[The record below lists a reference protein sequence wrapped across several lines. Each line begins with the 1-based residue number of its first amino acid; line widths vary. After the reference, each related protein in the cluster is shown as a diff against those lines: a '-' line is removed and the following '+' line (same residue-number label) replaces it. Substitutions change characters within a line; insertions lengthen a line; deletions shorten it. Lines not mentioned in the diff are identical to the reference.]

1 MKGRRLPARR
11 ESHCPM
17 FRRRRH
23 MRKLRRV
30 ARVLLEL
37 DSGANRLPH
46 DRRLRHRSRAVF
58 GRG

>member
-1 MKGRRLPARR
+1 
-11 ESHCPM
+11 
-17 FRRRRH
+17 

-37 DSGANRLPH
+37 DPNANRVPPYP
-46 DRRLRHRSRAVF
+46 RARTRGRAVL

>member
-1 MKGRRLPARR
+1 
-11 ESHCPM
+11 
-17 FRRRRH
+17 

-37 DSGANRLPH
+37 DPGANRLPAEP
-46 DRRLRHRSRAVF
+46 RVKLRSRAVV

>member
-1 MKGRRLPARR
+1 
-11 ESHCPM
+11 M

-23 MRKLRRV
+23 IRKLRRI

-37 DSGANRLPH
+37 DPGANRVQP
-46 DRRLRHRSRAVF
+46 DPRGRTRSRVVL

>member
-1 MKGRRLPARR
+1 
-11 ESHCPM
+11 
-17 FRRRRH
+17 

-37 DSGANRLPH
+37 DPGANRLPP
-46 DRRLRHRSRAVF
+46 DPRARHRSRAVL

>member
-1 MKGRRLPARR
+1 
-11 ESHCPM
+11 
-17 FRRRRH
+17 

-37 DSGANRLPH
+37 DPNASRVQ
-46 DRRLRHRSRAVF
+46 RSPRVRARGRAVL